1 MGEAGFEQT
10 NGLRDDELVRASFQP
25 LLAAYKEASAAN
37 GDLTTLFR
45 SWTSGQRALFI
56 SYSYIVHVIESPQEA
71 YWWSAF
77 FMAQGR
83 WAALR
88 ASADELDAK
97 LFADMLSD
105 IQTELHRRGHPIALA
120 EAHRI
125 QREDLE
131 QDDTLGRFFVE
142 VYERLTSVAA
152 KDVIARSASAMRLAP
167 EEFRLQT

>member
-1 MGEAGFEQT
+1 MGLDQT
-10 NGLRDDELVRASFQP
+10 NGLGNEELVRACFRP

-37 GDLTTLFR
+37 RDLTALFR

-56 SYSYIVHVIESPQEA
+56 SYSYAVHVLESPQEA

-83 WAALR
+83 WTALR

-97 LFADMLSD
+97 LFADVLSD
-105 IQTELHRRGHPIALA
+105 IETELRRRGHPIALA

-125 QREDLE
+125 QREDLGRE
-131 QDDTLGRFFVE
+131 ETLSRFFVE

-152 KDVIARSASAMRLAP
+152 KDVIARSAAAIRLAP
-167 EEFRLQT
+167 EEFRLQAE